1 MTIQKFKEVLQKAD
15 RLIESYGMGEMVVED
30 VRELFE
36 ENGIFPTCRQVID
49 YVEEVQKRFILSGN
63 LPYC

>member
-1 MTIQKFKEVLQKAD
+1 MTIKKFKEVMQKAD
-15 RLIESYGMGEMVVED
+15 RLIESYGMEVIED
-30 VRELFE
+30 VWELFE

-49 YVEEVQKRFILSGN
+49 YMEEVQKRSILSGS

>member
-1 MTIQKFKEVLQKAD
+1 MTIEKFKEVLQKAE
-15 RLIESYGMGEMVVED
+15 RLIESYGMEEVVVED

-36 ENGIFPTCRQVID
+36 ENGIFPTYRQVID
-49 YVEEVQKRFILSGN
+49 YIEEVQKRFILRGS

>member
-49 YVEEVQKRFILSGN
+49 YVEEAQKRFILSGS

>member
-1 MTIQKFKEVLQKAD
+1 MTKKFKEVMQKAD
-15 RLIESYGMGEMVVED
+15 RLIESYGMEVIED
-30 VRELFE
+30 VWELFE

-49 YVEEVQKRFILSGN
+49 YMEEVQKRSILSGS

>member
-49 YVEEVQKRFILSGN
+49 YVEEVQKRFILSGS

>member
-1 MTIQKFKEVLQKAD
+1 MTIEKFKEVLQKAE
-15 RLIESYGMGEMVVED
+15 RLIESYGMEEVVIED

-49 YVEEVQKRFILSGN
+49 YIEEVQKRFILRGS

>member
-1 MTIQKFKEVLQKAD
+1 MIIQKFKEVLQKAE
-15 RLIESYGMGEMVVED
+15 RLIESYGMEEVVVED
-30 VRELFE
+30 VWELFE

-49 YVEEVQKRFILSGN
+49 YIEEVQKRFILRGS

>member
-30 VRELFE
+30 VWELFE
-36 ENGIFPTCRQVID
+36 ENGIFPTYRQVID
-49 YVEEVQKRFILSGN
+49 YVEEVQKRFILSGS

>member
-1 MTIQKFKEVLQKAD
+1 MTIEKFKEVLQKAE
-15 RLIESYGMGEMVVED
+15 RLIESCGMDEVAVED
-30 VRELFE
+30 VWELFE

-49 YVEEVQKRFILSGN
+49 YIEEVQKRSILRGS

>member
-1 MTIQKFKEVLQKAD
+1 ME
-15 RLIESYGMGEMVVED
+15 EMVVED
-30 VRELFE
+30 VWELFE

-49 YVEEVQKRFILSGN
+49 YMEEVQKSFILSGS